1 MCGIVGIYLKTKKYE
16 KDLGK
21 FLSGMLDG
29 MATRGPDSAGFAIY
43 TKQNKNKF
51 KYSICLN
58 QLTDKEFK
66 KKISKFLKKI
76 TLKTFSD
83 HVILET
89 EEKPEK
95 VLEILDS
102 KLKEVSLVGYGKSIN
117 IFKQTGNP
125 KDVVRKFKLSSFSG
139 THAIGHTRMATESA
153 ITTQGSHPYST
164 SEDECL
170 VHNGSLSNHN
180 NIRRSMLDGM
190 ATRGPDSA
198 GFAIY
203 TKQNKNKFKYS
214 ICLNQLTDKEFK
226 KKISK
231 FLKKITLKTF
241 SDHVILET
249 EEKPKKV
256 LEILD
261 TKLKEVSLVGYGKS
275 INIFKQT
282 GNPKDVV
289 RKFKLSSF
297 SGTHAIGHTRM
308 ATESAITT
316 QGSHPYST
324 SEDECLVHNGSLS
337 NHNNIRRSLKKEGQ
351 KFNSENDTEVA
362 AGYISNQISKGEN
375 LEETLKNSLKDLD
388 GFYTFIAG
396 TKDGFALLR
405 DEIACKPAVVAETK
419 DYVAVAS
426 EFQCMAHLPNVNTAK
441 IFEPKPGIVYHW

>member
-83 HVILET
+83 HV
-89 EEKPEK
+89 
-95 VLEILDS
+95 V
-102 KLKEVSLVGYGKSIN
+102 
-117 IFKQTGNP
+117 
-125 KDVVRKFKLSSFSG
+125 
-139 THAIGHTRMATESA
+139 
-153 ITTQGSHPYST
+153 
-164 SEDECL
+164 
-170 VHNGSLSNHN
+170 
-180 NIRRSMLDGM
+180 
-190 ATRGPDSA
+190 
-198 GFAIY
+198 
-203 TKQNKNKFKYS
+203 
-214 ICLNQLTDKEFK
+214 
-226 KKISK
+226 
-231 FLKKITLKTF
+231 
-241 SDHVILET
+241 LET